1 MNCMMSW
8 FDATGFA
15 NLAKSALKEAQKT
28 IDKALDIKD
37 EESHSVI
44 QSKAATPASPQE
56 DTDNFFASWGLK
68 SSGEKEKSDMS
79 NEQTVSPSDTDTE
92 QEARKDVPV
101 PVGMNRMAMSTSLWG
116 SFTGSFFENPRKGSG
131 ESQDGEA
138 DLVFKQPKKIS
149 LFRTS
154 SLNQEPIPSDKDRT
168 LGRKGSWD
176 RADLFKTSDSEEAGL
191 CDDSSEL
198 GVEEGFSR
206 SKLVVESEDG
216 DMGVRSR
223 LSSCEADEER
233 TLDGES
239 FERTQ
244 SIDVPESE
252 KGEFG
257 LLDMEQRQTI
267 PGIGEDSYIP
277 LEVVKRRE
285 SSTGGSYKYN
295 RLSVIS
301 SESDKKSSESVEV
314 IGSASSEGG
323 SGFTTS
329 PETDLPLISPGM
341 SASSSATGI
350 GFTVDAS
357 SPDSVEVIPD
367 TPSSVEI
374 IGEDSSGRAS
384 RTTLSSSP
392 YVSPDDPQGPPR
404 MLAIVTQ
411 PNSEQISLALDRY
424 QQEKKN
430 EESNEVEKISPESV
444 EVIPEEEED
453 EEDMSVADD
462 SYTSASEST
471 ATASTTIME
480 QPPLS
485 FASGG
490 KNESDI
496 ARSPHHKPYSIAE
509 PTSSN
514 ESSLYS
520 STVSIKTDSGEVKSP
535 LASTK
540 TSQHSLALL
549 DSSYNESLVL
559 TEVQSKIRIEEPI
572 LTHGSMESSSEDAT
586 ATVVTEDSS
595 NEGIS
600 KVSLQQTSSYY
611 VKTMLADAMGEDVGK
626 DSRNDQLMPAR
637 DQSPISSESRSD
649 MVKVESE
656 QTSGHTSGDEL
667 ETTTSS
673 DIEIIS
679 SPNGDSSSTQ
689 SRQSPAKLLHCA
701 TRGKLSLA
709 SERSESPNS
718 DPLMKVGIGK
728 IKGHQRELS
737 ETSSGGSD
745 DSHCSEVEKL
755 LKRIAEMTEILEAR
769 ELKLIELSRTNV
781 ELHESN
787 SDLKSQLEAT
797 VQSRAA
803 ESQDIHQITEEY
815 TQRLSTLE
823 RKFQQAIREKETLW
837 KQLEQAKQDAAS
849 RLSMGELE
857 SLVTEKDEI
866 IRELRE
872 EGEKLSKQ
880 QLQHSNIIKKLRA
893 KEKETD
899 NTIKNQKDQLD
910 VLSEEVERL
919 KRSLAAKDEVERTQ
933 IEAVHQLTAR
943 TKRQEKELASL
954 RGQLDD
960 TNHKLETTKES
971 LELAKKEL
979 TESKKSKTALEK
991 ELKEAK
997 LSVEL
1002 SAKQELMSALEDAQR
1017 TAQDER
1023 EQLMA
1028 QIEDLR
1034 LKLRQAEEQHSGREA
1049 NVRQE
1054 CTDLLRRLERAEAR
1068 NEELAQSVSVATR
1081 PLLRQLESLQAASS
1095 AQQASWEKQER
1106 NLSDAVSELQSRV
1119 SSLTEQ
1125 ERASREQSISLRSTV
1140 SSLESKLAAANK
1152 EALQYKTDLEL
1163 QHAQCNQLR
1172 QAKDKEIS
1180 GAESLRHSMTEQLAE
1195 LRREDQLREKENGGD
1210 RDRQGVRGSSP
1221 TSPRSSPTLSFG
1233 RVSLSESLSSNAWPQ
1248 FQDDAFEC
1256 GSSSGRYSNVY
1267 DSLRAGNTTSLLEG
1281 LQSQLKLRDGE
1292 VQQLQWEMSRRDVER
1307 NALTS
1312 ELSQLTARV
1321 EEQETRLK
1329 EAESVRGQFQDLQHK
1344 YDALLQMYGE
1354 KVEEA
1359 QELQLDLEDVKEMY
1373 KTQINLLST
1382 TNTECSLAKAEKYIF
1397 YYDKKKIVKLYSK
1410 FHSSVSIEKKRNGRT
1425 KERNYRLNMGMLT
1438 FLKKLRILTIVNNRR
1453 NLFY

>member
-1 MNCMMSW
+1 MSW

-37 EESHSVI
+37 EENHSII
-44 QSKAATPASPQE
+44 QSKTTSPVTPQE

-68 SSGEKEKSDMS
+68 SSTEKEKLDMS
-79 NEQTVSPSDTDTE
+79 NNATQVETPSRETE
-92 QEARKDVPV
+92 ERKEP
-101 PVGMNRMAMSTSLWG
+101 PTGINRMTMSTSLWG
-116 SFTGSFFENPRKGSG
+116 SFTGSFFENPRSSSG
-131 ESQDGEA
+131 ISESQKMEDGEA
-138 DLVFKQPKKIS
+138 DLVFKQPKKIN

-154 SLNQEPIPSDKDRT
+154 SLNQEPSASDIHRTSDR
-168 LGRKGSWD
+168 KSSWD
-176 RADLFKTSDSEEAGL
+176 RTDLFKTSDNEEAGL
-191 CDDSSEL
+191 
-198 GVEEGFSR
+198 
-206 SKLVVESEDG
+206 
-216 DMGVRSR
+216 
-223 LSSCEADEER
+223 LSSCEVDEER
-233 TLDGES
+233 TLEGENSVRIQTGDS
-239 FERTQ
+239 FSTERKE
-244 SIDVPESE
+244 I
-252 KGEFG
+252 
-257 LLDMEQRQTI
+257 
-267 PGIGEDSYIP
+267 
-277 LEVVKRRE
+277 KRRE
-285 SSTGGSYKYN
+285 PSTSSNYKYN

-329 PETDLPLISPGM
+329 PETDLPGM
-341 SASSSATGI
+341 SASSSATGL

-374 IGEDSSGRAS
+374 LGEESSGRAS

-392 YVSPDDPQGPPR
+392 YVSPDDPQ
-404 MLAIVTQ
+404 
-411 PNSEQISLALDRY
+411 ALDRF
-424 QQEKKN
+424 EKRN
-430 EESNEVEKISPESV
+430 EEDREAEKISPESV
-444 EVIPEEEED
+444 EVIPEGEED

-471 ATASTTIME
+471 ATVTTTIME
-480 QPPLS
+480 PVPFTS
-485 FASGG
+485 AG
-490 KNESDI
+490 KSDTDI
-496 ARSPHHKPYSIAE
+496 VRSPHHKPS
-509 PTSSN
+509 SSN

-520 STVSIKTDSGEVKSP
+520 STVSIKTDSGELKSP
-535 LASTK
+535 LTI
-540 TSQHSLALL
+540 LA
-549 DSSYNESLVL
+549 D
-559 TEVQSKIRIEEPI
+559 VQSKVRVEEPI
-572 LTHGSMESSSEDAT
+572 LTHGSGRSGLTLALSHGEIPTTVSLMSISGESSVFVENSSIEEGGSLLSDSRTLVPTDSSCEGASVMGSSSEEAVAATIIDESSSEG
-586 ATVVTEDSS
+586 
-595 NEGIS
+595 NI
-600 KVSLQQTSSYY
+600 KVSVHQTSSYY
-611 VKTMLADAMGEDVGK
+611 VKTMLADAMGEEVAK
-626 DSRNDQLMPAR
+626 DCRMEQHLSVR

-689 SRQSPAKLLHCA
+689 SRQSPAKLLHY
-701 TRGKLSLA
+701 
-709 SERSESPNS
+709 
-718 DPLMKVGIGK
+718 PLLKTDIVK

-823 RKFQQAIREKETLW
+823 RKFQQAIREKELLL

-857 SLVTEKDEI
+857 TLVAEKDEI
-866 IRELRE
+866 IKELRE

-899 NTIKNQKDQLD
+899 STIKNQKEQLD

-943 TKRQEKELASL
+943 TKRQEKELANI

-960 TNHKLETTKES
+960 TTHKLDTTKES
-971 LELAKKEL
+971 LDLAKKEL
-979 TESKKSKTALEK
+979 TEYKRTKTALEK

-997 LSVEL
+997 LSE
-1002 SAKQELMSALEDAQR
+1002 
-1017 TAQDER
+1017 ER
-1023 EQLMA
+1023 EQLLA

-1034 LKLRQAEEQHSGREA
+1034 LKLQQAEEQHSGREA

-1068 NEELAQSVSVATR
+1068 NEELAQSVSVTTR

-1095 AQQASWEKQER
+1095 AQQTSWEKQER
-1106 NLSDAVSELQSRV
+1106 NLSDTVSELQGRV

-1125 ERASREQSISLRSTV
+1125 ERASREQCISLRSIV
-1140 SSLESKLAAANK
+1140 SSLESRLAAANK
-1152 EALQYKTDLEL
+1152 EASQYKTELEL
-1163 QHAQCNQLR
+1163 QHAQCNQMR
-1172 QAKDKEIS
+1172 QAKEKLFSHTET
-1180 GAESLRHSMTEQLAE
+1180 LRQSMTEQLAE
-1195 LRREDQLREKENGGD
+1195 LRREVTALEQQLSVERAATEAEKRRTSLLQDQLRDRETGGD
-1210 RDRQGVRGSSP
+1210 RDRHGARGSP
-1221 TSPRSSPTLSFG
+1221 ATSPRSSPTLSFG

-1256 GSSSGRYSNVY
+1256 GSTSGRYSNVY

-1292 VQQLQWEMSRRDVER
+1292 VQQLQWEMSRRDAER

-1321 EEQETRLK
+1321 EEQEARLK
-1329 EAESVRGQFQDLQHK
+1329 EAETVRGQFQDLQHK

-1373 KTQINLLST
+1373 KSQIDQL
-1382 TNTECSLAKAEKYIF
+1382 
-1397 YYDKKKIVKLYSK
+1397 
-1410 FHSSVSIEKKRNGRT
+1410 
-1425 KERNYRLNMGMLT
+1425 
-1438 FLKKLRILTIVNNRR
+1438 LKKEPAMFSCT
-1453 NLFY
+1453 FSS